1 MRKLKSAIVVTLVA
15 ALSAC
20 SALGNKVFKEP
31 VVTFKNVQLNGVGLT
46 GGTLDVVLSV
56 YNPNGYKL
64 DATKLTYNLLVDTI
78 PFGTGQLD
86 SRFVVASGD
95 SSEVRLP
102 IAFSYAGL
110 GSAGRQLLNTGS
122 VPYRVRGAVTVSTPL
137 GDFTRPFDRSARFS
151 ALRGNSTR

>member
-1 MRKLKSAIVVTLVA
+1 MRKLKSAVILAVVSVGT
-15 ALSAC
+15 AC
-20 SALGNKVFKEP
+20 AALGNKVFKEP
-31 VVTFKNVQLNGVGLT
+31 VVNFKNVQLNGIGLT

-86 SRFVVASGD
+86 SRFVVQSGD

-110 GSAGRQLLNTGS
+110 GSAGRQLINTGS

-137 GDFTRPFDRSARFS
+137 GDFTRPFDRSATFT
-151 ALRGNSTR
+151 ALRGSSSR